1 MWILGIKGLKEI
13 KKEYQMDS
21 LLKCTSAIKPK
32 QTFYLPD
39 TMFMAEVNSRNHLS
53 KKTPC
58 LKIQT
63 FTNSGNLVNFIH
75 VILHNAA
82 KQSTCTIKY
91 QTMKMLTVD

>member
-1 MWILGIKGLKEI
+1 MEI
-13 KKEYQMDS
+13 SLENFYVDIGDQRVKRDYKEYQMDS
-21 LLKCTSAIKPK
+21 LMKCTSTIKPK

-63 FTNSGNLVNFIH
+63 FTKETL
-75 VILHNAA
+75 
-82 KQSTCTIKY
+82 
-91 QTMKMLTVD
+91 LTSYM

>member
-13 KKEYQMDS
+13 KKEYS

-32 QTFYLPD
+32 QTFYSPD

-63 FTNSGNLVNFIH
+63 FTN
-75 VILHNAA
+75 
-82 KQSTCTIKY
+82 
-91 QTMKMLTVD
+91 

>member
-13 KKEYQMDS
+13 KKDYQMDS

-63 FTNSGNLVNFIH
+63 FTKETL
-75 VILHNAA
+75 
-82 KQSTCTIKY
+82 
-91 QTMKMLTVD
+91 LTSYM